1 MTYRGWSI
9 TEHPNEETANERWRA
24 TKRGMELRELRANT
38 REMLE
43 SLIDREIQHLNELY
57 ESFNEPLSRRDR

>member
-9 TEHPNEETANERWRA
+9 TEHPNEETANGRWRA
-24 TKRGMELRELRANT
+24 TERGMELRAGT

-43 SLIDREIQHLNELY
+43 SLIDRQIQHLNALY

>member
-9 TEHPNEETANERWRA
+9 TEHPNEEPANGRRRA
-24 TKRGMELRELRANT
+24 TERGMELRAST

-43 SLIDREIQHLNELY
+43 SLIDRKIQHLNALY
-57 ESFNEPLSRRDR
+57 ESFNEPLSRRDH

>member
-9 TEHPNEETANERWRA
+9 TEHPNEETANERWHA
-24 TKRGMELRELRANT
+24 TGRGMELRANT

>member
-9 TEHPNEETANERWRA
+9 TEHPNEEIANGRWRA
-24 TKRGMELRELRANT
+24 TERGMELRAST

-43 SLIDREIQHLNELY
+43 SLIDREIQHLNALY

>member
-24 TKRGMELRELRANT
+24 TERGMELRAST

-43 SLIDREIQHLNELY
+43 SLIDRKIQHLNELY

>member
-24 TKRGMELRELRANT
+24 TGRGMELRAGT

-43 SLIDREIQHLNELY
+43 SLIDQKIQHLNELY